1 MMNNGLNETNDEI
14 KLDSD
19 KLKRMLQKVYRIE
32 RENTKT
38 GSKTEKKMKEEIEA
52 IIEEEA
58 KKCYWRKLSIIIL
71 DRLSAIKK

>member
-1 MMNNGLNETNDEI
+1 MLIIKVLMEGIMMNNGLNETNDEI

-38 GSKTEKKMKEEIEA
+38 GSKTERKMKEEIEA

-58 KKCYWRKLSIIIL
+58 KKCY
-71 DRLSAIKK
+71 

>member
-1 MMNNGLNETNDEI
+1 MHIIKVLMEGIMMNNGLNETNDEI

-19 KLKRMLQKVYRIE
+19 QLKRMLQKVYRIE

-58 KKCYWRKLSIIIL
+58 KKCY
-71 DRLSAIKK
+71 

>member
-1 MMNNGLNETNDEI
+1 MEGIMMNNGLNETNDEI

-38 GSKTEKKMKEEIEA
+38 GSKTEKKRRLKNATEEN
-52 IIEEEA
+52 
-58 KKCYWRKLSIIIL
+58 
-71 DRLSAIKK
+71 

>member
-1 MMNNGLNETNDEI
+1 MEGIMMNNGLNKTNDEI

-19 KLKRMLQKVYRIE
+19 KLKRMLQKIYRIE

-58 KKCYWRKLSIIIL
+58 KKCY
-71 DRLSAIKK
+71 

>member
-1 MMNNGLNETNDEI
+1 MLIIKVLMEDIMMNNGLNETNDEI

-19 KLKRMLQKVYRIE
+19 KLKRMLQKIYRIE

-58 KKCYWRKLSIIIL
+58 KKCY
-71 DRLSAIKK
+71 

>member
-1 MMNNGLNETNDEI
+1 MEDIMMNNGLNETNDEI

-19 KLKRMLQKVYRIE
+19 KLKRMLQKIYRIE

-58 KKCYWRKLSIIIL
+58 KKCY
-71 DRLSAIKK
+71 

>member
-1 MMNNGLNETNDEI
+1 MHIIKILMEGIMMNNGLNETNDEI

-52 IIEEEA
+52 IIEEET
-58 KKCYWRKLSIIIL
+58 KKCY
-71 DRLSAIKK
+71 

>member
-1 MMNNGLNETNDEI
+1 MLIIKVLMEGIMMNNGLNETNDEI

-19 KLKRMLQKVYRIE
+19 KLKRMLQKIYRTE

-58 KKCYWRKLSIIIL
+58 KKCY
-71 DRLSAIKK
+71 

>member
-1 MMNNGLNETNDEI
+1 MMNNGVNETNDDI

-38 GSKTEKKMKEEIEA
+38 GSKTERKMKQ
-52 IIEEEA
+52 
-58 KKCYWRKLSIIIL
+58 KNKQR
-71 DRLSAIKK
+71 

>member
-1 MMNNGLNETNDEI
+1 MEGIMMNNGLNETDDEI

-38 GSKTEKKMKEEIEA
+38 GSKTEKKMREEIEA

-58 KKCYWRKLSIIIL
+58 KKCY
-71 DRLSAIKK
+71 

>member
-1 MMNNGLNETNDEI
+1 MLIIKVLMEGIMMNNGLNETNDEI

-19 KLKRMLQKVYRIE
+19 KLKRMLQKIYRIE

-58 KKCYWRKLSIIIL
+58 KKCY
-71 DRLSAIKK
+71 

>member
-1 MMNNGLNETNDEI
+1 MEGIMMNNGLNETNDEI
-14 KLDSD
+14 KLDFN
-19 KLKRMLQKVYRIE
+19 KLKRMLQKIYRIE

-58 KKCYWRKLSIIIL
+58 KKCY
-71 DRLSAIKK
+71 

>member
-1 MMNNGLNETNDEI
+1 MEGIMMNNGLNETNDEI

-52 IIEEEA
+52 VIEEEA
-58 KKCYWRKLSIIIL
+58 KKCY
-71 DRLSAIKK
+71 

>member
-1 MMNNGLNETNDEI
+1 MHIIKVLMEGIMMNNGLNETNDEI

-38 GSKTEKKMKEEIEA
+38 GSKTEKKMKEA

-58 KKCYWRKLSIIIL
+58 KKCY
-71 DRLSAIKK
+71 

>member
-1 MMNNGLNETNDEI
+1 MHIIKVLMEGIMMNNGLNETNDEI

-38 GSKTEKKMKEEIEA
+38 GSKTEKKMKEDIEA

-58 KKCYWRKLSIIIL
+58 KKCY
-71 DRLSAIKK
+71 

>member
-1 MMNNGLNETNDEI
+1 MHIIKVLMEGIMMNNGLNETNDEI

-38 GSKTEKKMKEEIEA
+38 RSKTEKKMKEEIEA

-58 KKCYWRKLSIIIL
+58 KKCY
-71 DRLSAIKK
+71 

>member
-1 MMNNGLNETNDEI
+1 MEGIMMNNGLNETNDEI

-58 KKCYWRKLSIIIL
+58 KKCY
-71 DRLSAIKK
+71 

>member
-1 MMNNGLNETNDEI
+1 MHIIKVLMEGIMMNNGLNETNDEI

-32 RENTKT
+32 RENTQT

-58 KKCYWRKLSIIIL
+58 KKCY
-71 DRLSAIKK
+71 

>member
-1 MMNNGLNETNDEI
+1 MMNKDFTEANDEI

-38 GSKTEKKMKEEIEA
+38 GSKTEKKMKEEICA

-58 KKCYWRKLSIIIL
+58 KKCY
-71 DRLSAIKK
+71 

>member
-1 MMNNGLNETNDEI
+1 MHIIKVLMEGIMMNNGLNETNDEI

-58 KKCYWRKLSIIIL
+58 KKCY
-71 DRLSAIKK
+71 

>member
-1 MMNNGLNETNDEI
+1 MHIIKILTEGIMMNNGLNETNDEI

-52 IIEEEA
+52 IIEEET
-58 KKCYWRKLSIIIL
+58 KKCY
-71 DRLSAIKK
+71 

>member
-1 MMNNGLNETNDEI
+1 MHIIKILMEGIMMNNGLNETNDEI

-58 KKCYWRKLSIIIL
+58 KKCY
-71 DRLSAIKK
+71 

>member
-1 MMNNGLNETNDEI
+1 MMNKNFNEANDEI

-38 GSKTEKKMKEEIEA
+38 GSKTEKKMKEEICA

-58 KKCYWRKLSIIIL
+58 KKCY
-71 DRLSAIKK
+71 

>member
-38 GSKTEKKMKEEIEA
+38 RSKTEKKMKEEIEA

-58 KKCYWRKLSIIIL
+58 KKCY
-71 DRLSAIKK
+71 

>member
-1 MMNNGLNETNDEI
+1 MHIIKILTEGIMMNNGLNETNDEI

-19 KLKRMLQKVYRIE
+19 KLKRMLQKNYRIE

-58 KKCYWRKLSIIIL
+58 KKCY
-71 DRLSAIKK
+71 

>member
-1 MMNNGLNETNDEI
+1 MMNNGVNETNDDI
-14 KLDSD
+14 KLNSD

-38 GSKTEKKMKEEIEA
+38 GIKTERKMKEEIEA

-58 KKCYWRKLSIIIL
+58 KKCY
-71 DRLSAIKK
+71 

>member
-1 MMNNGLNETNDEI
+1 MHIIKILTEGIMMNNGLNETNDEI

-58 KKCYWRKLSIIIL
+58 KKCY
-71 DRLSAIKK
+71 